1 MPRVVGGAVHHTKGF
16 LMFAF
21 RAVLSCEVV
30 EGDKSAPFL
39 VTAVAISF
47 NRASCRTIRLLA
59 ASNLI
64 WVMLISFCSSATCA
78 CIVFWFLSTILNI
91 VSTLPDAAGAS
102 DTIGGRRGSPR
113 MTVVLLLFG
122 STIDTTRAAC
132 WKIKCTQLILV
143 NLRHTCI

>member
-78 CIVFWFLSTILNI
+78 CIVLWFLRTILNI
-91 VSTLPDAAGAS
+91 LSTLPVRHDWRE
-102 DTIGGRRGSPR
+102 TGSPR

-143 NLRHTCI
+143 NMRHTCI